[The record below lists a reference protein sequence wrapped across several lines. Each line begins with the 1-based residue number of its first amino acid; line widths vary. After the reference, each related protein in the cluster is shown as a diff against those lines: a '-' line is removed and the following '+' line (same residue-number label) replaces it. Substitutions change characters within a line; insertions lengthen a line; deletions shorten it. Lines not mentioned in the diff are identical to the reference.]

1 MNSNF
6 IAQKAE
12 PCGPALVS
20 AMIGVFDTG
29 KDAALIL
36 PGLRGGQLFAYL
48 FRRFG
53 YPNSGWDD
61 HKELVYYLLTTPMDN
76 VFLAVRPHMG
86 GDYADNRPQSR
97 VHLMF
102 GYCISQE
109 IEDQLYAIPASK
121 HSESEIYQRVSSAL
135 KATIRDL
142 QRPVY
147 VRDVPINCYGRVP
160 DEEETEFED
169 AAERAAEAGYGIPAA
184 LLVDID
190 RYDKFL
196 DAMAI
201 LGSGDFGKGMQW
213 VIEQAARNR

>member
-1 MNSNF
+1 MFSFFFSSRRRHTRFDCDWSSDVCSSDLSVFLSKMSLIKTLKICEEGIRLGLMQRDRRIGRKTMNSNF

-97 VHLMF
+97 H
-102 GYCISQE
+102 
-109 IEDQLYAIPASK
+109 
-121 HSESEIYQRVSSAL
+121 HR
-135 KATIRDL
+135 
-142 QRPVY
+142 
-147 VRDVPINCYGRVP
+147 
-160 DEEETEFED
+160 
-169 AAERAAEAGYGIPAA
+169 
-184 LLVDID
+184 
-190 RYDKFL
+190 
-196 DAMAI
+196 
-201 LGSGDFGKGMQW
+201 
-213 VIEQAARNR
+213 